1 MPQPQPCVRLPCL
14 SYATTMS
21 KPTIF
26 CVIGTRP
33 EAIKVA
39 PVMLEFKKFSD
50 VCNPLLIS
58 TGQHKEILYQS
69 LATFGLTPD
78 EDLAIMQHG
87 STLAQVTCRAL
98 EGIDRLI
105 AQHEPAYVL
114 GQGDTT
120 TTLVA
125 AMGAFYRN
133 VPFGHIEAGLRTD
146 TVRNPFPEEY
156 NRRVASVSADL
167 HFPPTT
173 WSRDNL
179 LREHHDPSK
188 IFVTGN
194 TGIDAVVLAANQ
206 GEQPWY
212 PDFTGRVV
220 LLTTHRRENWGEP
233 QKNIAKAALE
243 LVNRY
248 PDILLVAAMHPNP
261 TVREVLIPI
270 LGNHD
275 RIKLIEPPEYELF
288 VKLMQRSSLILSD
301 SGGVQ
306 EEAPA
311 FGIPVLVLRDTTE
324 RPEGVTAGTAKLV
337 GTVAERIIDE
347 GSALLGDPAAYKA
360 MANAVSPYGDGK
372 ASERIRYLVLKS
384 LGIETPAVPMWD

>member
-1 MPQPQPCVRLPCL
+1 MLLQRRFALWHCL
-14 SYATTMS
+14 SCVKPMS
-21 KPTIF
+21 EPVVF

-39 PVMLEFKKFSD
+39 PVVLEFQRFSE
-50 VCNPLLIS
+50 VCRPMLIS

-69 LATFGLTPD
+69 LATFGLAPD
-78 EDLAIMQHG
+78 EDLEIMQHG
-87 STLAQVTCRAL
+87 SSLAQVTCRAL
-98 EGIDRLI
+98 EGLDGLVVKH
-105 AQHEPAYVL
+105 QPAFIL

-120 TTLVA
+120 TTLVT
-125 AMGAFYRN
+125 AMDAFYRN

-156 NRRVASVSADL
+156 NRRVASITTSL
-167 HFPPTT
+167 HFPPTI

-179 LREHHDPSK
+179 LREGYDPK
-188 IFVTGN
+188 TVFVTGN
-194 TGIDAVVLAANQ
+194 TGIDAVVLAGRQ

-212 PDFTGRVV
+212 PDHKGRVV
-220 LLTTHRRENWGEP
+220 VLTTHRRENWGEP
-233 QKNIAKAALE
+233 QRRIALAALQ
-243 LVNRY
+243 LVEAF
-248 PDILLVAAMHPNP
+248 PDVLLVTAMHPNP
-261 TVREVLIPI
+261 TVRDVLVPI
-270 LGNHD
+270 LGSHE
-275 RIKLIEPPEYELF
+275 RVKLIEPPEYELF
-288 VKLMQRSSLILSD
+288 VKLMKRATLILSD

-337 GTVAERIIDE
+337 GTDTKRIFDE
-347 GSALLGDPAAYKA
+347 GNALLGDPAAYKA

-372 ASERIRYLVLKS
+372 AAERIRYLVLKE
-384 LGIETPAVPMWD
+384 LGIDTPEAPMWA

>member
-1 MPQPQPCVRLPCL
+1 
-14 SYATTMS
+14 MS

>member
-1 MPQPQPCVRLPCL
+1 M
-14 SYATTMS
+14 
-21 KPTIF
+21 IF

-39 PVMLEFKKFSD
+39 PVMLEFQKFSD
-50 VCNPLLIS
+50 VCRPMLIS

-69 LATFGLTPD
+69 LATFGLAPD

-87 STLAQVTCRAL
+87 SSLAQVTCRAL
-98 EGIDRLI
+98 EGLNGLVDK
-105 AQHEPAYVL
+105 HKPAFML

-120 TTLVA
+120 T
-125 AMGAFYRN
+125 AMVSAMDAFYQN

-156 NRRVASVSADL
+156 NRRVVSVSADL
-167 HFPPTT
+167 HFPPTV

-179 LREHHDPSK
+179 LRENRDPSTL
-188 IFVTGN
+188 FVTGN
-194 TGIDAVVLAANQ
+194 TGIDAVLVAAKIGQ
-206 GEQPWY
+206 QPWY
-212 PDFTGRVV
+212 PEHKGRVV
-220 LLTTHRRENWGEP
+220 LMTTHRRENWGEP
-233 QKNIAKAALE
+233 QRNIAAAALR

-248 PDILLVAAMHPNP
+248 PDVLLVVAMHPNP
-261 TVREVLIPI
+261 MVRDVLMPV
-270 LGNHD
+270 LGGHD
-275 RIKLIEPPEYELF
+275 RIKLIEPPDYALF
-288 VKLMQRSSLILSD
+288 VKLMQRSSLIISD

-337 GTVAERIIDE
+337 GTDPERIFQE
-347 GSALLGDPAAYKA
+347 GSMLLGNEAAYKG
-360 MANAVSPYGDGK
+360 MANAVRSVWRRQSRPRGSDIW
-372 ASERIRYLVLKS
+372 S
-384 LGIETPAVPMWD
+384 

>member
-1 MPQPQPCVRLPCL
+1 
-14 SYATTMS
+14 MS
-21 KPTIF
+21 KPVIF

-39 PVMLEFKKFSD
+39 PVMLEFQKFSD
-50 VCNPLLIS
+50 VCQPLLIS

-69 LATFGLTPD
+69 LATFGLKPD
-78 EDLAIMQHG
+78 EDMAIMQHG

-98 EGIDRLI
+98 EGLDNLVASR
-105 AQHEPAYVL
+105 QPAYIL

-125 AMGAFYRN
+125 AMAAFYRN

-156 NRRVASVSADL
+156 NRRVASVTANL

-179 LREHHDPSK
+179 LHEHHDPST

-206 GEQPWY
+206 GKQPWFPDY
-212 PDFTGRVV
+212 PGRVV
-220 LLTTHRRENWGEP
+220 LMTTHRRENWGEP
-233 QKNIAKAALE
+233 QKNIANAALK
-243 LVNRY
+243 LVEQF
-248 PDILLVAAMHPNP
+248 PDILLVTAMHPNP
-261 TVREVLIPI
+261 TVRETLIPI

-288 VKLMQRSSLILSD
+288 VKLMQRSTLILSD

-337 GTVAERIIDE
+337 GTNTERIIAE
-347 GSALLGDPAAYKA
+347 GTALLGDPEAYKA

-384 LGIETPAVPMWD
+384 LGVETPEVPMWN